1 MVKTLRTI
9 IALAFFW
16 TLLGG
21 AYGARI
27 KDITTVKGARS
38 NQLYGYGIVVG
49 LAGQGDSKIEY
60 TQVGIL
66 NALETLGIRVDKA
79 DKSRNIAA
87 VIITAEIGPFAK
99 EGSKIDVLVSS
110 AGDADSL
117 QGGVL
122 MQAPLF
128 GADGKVYAVAQ
139 GPLTTGGIAA
149 GGQGGAG
156 IQINHPTV
164 ASMSDGAI
172 VEREIPMQV
181 VRNGHIDLLL
191 RNHDSNTAVK
201 LADAI
206 NVAYPGT
213 ALATDFGTVNLRM
226 PELFTGQ
233 AVNFIA
239 TIGNLEVDP
248 EVPARIILNERTGTV
263 VATEAVR
270 ISPVTVSHSNITVFV
285 NPESMAIVPSPFTAG
300 VPTVI
305 QEDNIDL
312 IEETGRFQPLEFPLK
327 GGTATVQDLTSALN
341 KLGVTTREMSS
352 ILQSIKRAG
361 ALQAELIL
369 N

>member
-1 MVKTLRTI
+1 MQKSLHKI
-9 IALAFFW
+9 LAIGLFSAFVS
-16 TLLGG
+16 G
-21 AYGARI
+21 AFGARI
-27 KDITTVKGARS
+27 KDVTTIKGARS

-66 NALETLGIRVDKA
+66 NALESLGIRVDKA

-87 VIITAEIGPFAK
+87 VIVTAEIGPFTKA
-99 EGSKIDVLVSS
+99 GSKIDVLVSS
-110 AGDADSL
+110 AGDAESL

-139 GPLTTGGIAA
+139 GALTTGSLAA
-149 GGQGGAG
+149 GGGGGAG
-156 IQINHPTV
+156 VQINHPTV

-172 VEREIPMQV
+172 VEREIPMEIVHDGQ
-181 VRNGHIDLLL
+181 IDLLL
-191 RNHDSNTAVK
+191 RNHDYNTAVK

-213 ALATDFGTVNLRM
+213 ALAIDFGTVNLRM
-226 PELFTGQ
+226 PELFSGQ

-248 EVPARIILNERTGTV
+248 EVPARVIVNERTGTI

-285 NPESMAIVPSPFTAG
+285 NPNDMAIMPSPFSAA

-305 QEDNIDL
+305 QQNNVDL
-312 IEETGRFQPLEFPLK
+312 IEEGGRFQTLEYPA
-327 GGTATVQDLTSALN
+327 GGGQATVQDLTGALN
-341 KLGVTTREMSS
+341 TLGVTTREMSS

>member
-1 MVKTLRTI
+1 MSKILRKFISFTI
-9 IALAFFW
+9 LLTFASSAF
-16 TLLGG
+16 
-21 AYGARI
+21 GARI
-27 KDITTVKGARS
+27 KDMTTIKGARS

-87 VIITAEIGPFAK
+87 VIVTAEIGPFAK
-99 EGSKIDVLVSS
+99 AGSKIDVLVSS

-122 MQAPLF
+122 MQSPLV

-139 GPLTTGGIAA
+139 GPLTNGGLAA
-149 GGQGGAG
+149 GGGGGAA

-164 ASMSDGAI
+164 AAMMDGAI
-172 VEREIPMQV
+172 VEREIPMEV
-181 VRNGHIDLLL
+181 VRNGQIELLL
-191 RNHDSNTAVK
+191 RNPDYNTAVK
-201 LADAI
+201 VADAV

-213 ALATDFGTVNLRM
+213 GLAIDFGTVNLRV
-226 PELFTGQ
+226 PQLFTGQ

-239 TIGNLEVDP
+239 TIGNLEVNP
-248 EVPARIILNERTGTV
+248 EVPARIIVNERTGTI

-285 NPESMAIVPSPFTAG
+285 NPKDMAIMPSPFTAG
-300 VPTVI
+300 VPAVV
-305 QEDNIDL
+305 QQADVDL
-312 IEETGRFQPLEFPLK
+312 IEEGGRFQPLQFPNA
-327 GGTATVQDLTSALN
+327 GGQATVQDLTGALN

-361 ALQAELIL
+361 ALQAELIV

>member
-1 MVKTLRTI
+1 MPIFLIRI
-9 IALAFFW
+9 LIASFYLLAVAW
-16 TLLGG
+16 
-21 AYGARI
+21 ASAARI

-66 NALETLGIRVDKA
+66 NALESLGIRVDKA

-87 VIITAEIGPFAK
+87 VIITADIGPFAK

-122 MQAPLF
+122 LQAPLL

-139 GPLTTGGIAA
+139 GPLAMGGLSA
-149 GGQGGAG
+149 GQGGANV
-156 IQINHPTV
+156 QINHPTV
-164 ASMSDGAI
+164 ASMTDGAI

-181 VRNGHIDLLL
+181 VRDGQIDLLL

-201 LADAI
+201 VADAI

-213 ALATDFGTVNLRM
+213 ALAADFGTVNLRV

-239 TIGNLEVDP
+239 TVGNLEVDP
-248 EVPARIILNERTGTV
+248 EVPARIIVNERTGTI
-263 VATEAVR
+263 VATESVR

-285 NPESMAIVPSPFTAG
+285 NPNDMAIMPSPFTAG
-300 VPTVI
+300 VPAVI
-305 QEDNIDL
+305 QQNDVDL
-312 IEETGRFQPLEFPLK
+312 IEEVGRFKPLEFPEA
-327 GGTATVQDLTSALN
+327 GGAATVQDLTGALN
-341 KLGVTTREMSS
+341 KLGVTTREMSA

-361 ALQAELIL
+361 ALQAELIV

>member
-1 MVKTLRTI
+1 M
-9 IALAFFW
+9 
-16 TLLGG
+16 
-21 AYGARI
+21 
-27 KDITTVKGARS
+27 KGARS

-87 VIITAEIGPFAK
+87 VIVTAEIGPFVK
-99 EGSKIDVLVSS
+99 TGSKIDVLVSS

-139 GPLTTGGIAA
+139 GALTTGSLAA
-149 GGQGGAG
+149 GGGGGAG
-156 IQINHPTV
+156 VQINHPTV

-172 VEREIPMQV
+172 VEREIPMEIVHDGQ
-181 VRNGHIDLLL
+181 IDLLL

-201 LADAI
+201 IADSI

-226 PELFTGQ
+226 PELFSGQ

-248 EVPARIILNERTGTV
+248 EVPARIIVNERTGTI

-285 NPESMAIVPSPFTAG
+285 NPNSMAIMPSPFSAA
-300 VPTVI
+300 PPAVI
-305 QEDNIDL
+305 QQNDVDL
-312 IEETGRFQPLEFPLK
+312 IEEGGRFQSLEYPAQA
-327 GGTATVQDLTSALN
+327 GQATVQDLTGALN
-341 KLGVTTREMSS
+341 TLGVTTREMSS

>member
-1 MVKTLRTI
+1 MPNILLRI
-9 IALAFFW
+9 IAISFLSAFAS
-16 TLLGG
+16 G
-21 AYGARI
+21 AFGARI
-27 KDITTVKGARS
+27 KDITSVKGARS
-38 NQLYGYGIVVG
+38 NQIYGYGIVVG

-87 VIITAEIGPFAK
+87 VIITAEIGPFVK

-110 AGDADSL
+110 AGDAESL

-122 MQAPLF
+122 MQSPLQ

-139 GPLTTGGIAA
+139 GPLATGGIAA
-149 GGQGGAG
+149 GGGGGAG

-164 ASMSDGAI
+164 ASMTDGAI
-172 VEREIPMQV
+172 VEREIPMEIV
-181 VRNGHIDLLL
+181 HNGQIDLLL
-191 RNHDSNTAVK
+191 RNHDFNTAVK
-201 LADAI
+201 VADAI

-213 ALATDFGTVNLRM
+213 ALAVDFGTVNLRM
-226 PELFTGQ
+226 PQLFAGQ

-239 TIGNLEVDP
+239 TIGNLEVNP
-248 EVPARIILNERTGTV
+248 EVPARIIVNERTGTI

-285 NPESMAIVPSPFTAG
+285 NPTSMAIIPSPFTAG
-300 VPTVI
+300 VPTVV
-305 QEDNIDL
+305 QQNNVDL
-312 IEETGRFQPLEFPLK
+312 IEEGGRFQPLQFPDAP
-327 GGTATVQDLTSALN
+327 GQATVQDLTGALN

-361 ALQAELIL
+361 ALQAELIV

>member
-1 MVKTLRTI
+1 MPISLQRILTVT
-9 IALAFFW
+9 FS
-16 TLLGG
+16 LLIVAG
-21 AYGARI
+21 ASGARI

-87 VIITAEIGPFAK
+87 VIVTADIGPFAK

-122 MQAPLF
+122 LQAPLI

-139 GPLTTGGIAA
+139 GPLATGGLSA
-149 GGQGGAG
+149 GGQGGAN

-164 ASMSDGAI
+164 ASMIDGAI

-181 VRNGHIDLLL
+181 VRDGQIDLLL
-191 RNHDSNTAVK
+191 RNHDFNTVVK
-201 LADAI
+201 IADAI

-213 ALATDFGTVNLRM
+213 ALASDFGTVNLRV

-239 TIGNLEVDP
+239 TIGNLEVNP
-248 EVPARIILNERTGTV
+248 EVPARIIVNERTGTI
-263 VATEAVR
+263 VATESVR

-285 NPESMAIVPSPFTAG
+285 NPNDMAIIPSPFTAG

-305 QEDNIDL
+305 QQNNVDL
-312 IEETGRFQPLEFPLK
+312 IEEGGRFQPLEFPGA
-327 GGTATVQDLTSALN
+327 GGQATVQDLTGALN

-361 ALQAELIL
+361 ALQAELIV